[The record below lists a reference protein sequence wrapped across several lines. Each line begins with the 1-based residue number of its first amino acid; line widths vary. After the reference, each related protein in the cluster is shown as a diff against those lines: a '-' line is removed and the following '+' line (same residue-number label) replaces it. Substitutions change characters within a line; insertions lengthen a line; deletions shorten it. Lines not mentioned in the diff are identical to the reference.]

1 MLAKIEIS
9 NFKNFKENFVF
20 DLSNTSS
27 FSFNQECIKNKIV
40 NKAIVYGH
48 NGSGK
53 SNLGF
58 AIFDLISHITDKE
71 IVQDYYKNYFNADLN
86 ETKSKFS
93 FEFRFD
99 KNILE
104 YSYTKSDYQT
114 LISEELK
121 INGKEYLYI
130 DREKSS
136 IFRTS
141 AKGAKSLKKDIGDS
155 NISIINYLSKN
166 TILDDNKDNNIFFKF
181 KEFVNKMLYFKDVDG
196 RNFLGLEQ
204 GGHSIFDDIVELNNL
219 KDFEKFLNDAGII
232 CKLVSKKGYESNNVV
247 YFKFKKKEVVF
258 SEIASSGTKAL
269 ALFYFWYQRLKEE
282 NSVSFLFIDEFD
294 AFYHHSLSKT
304 LVEKLKELEN
314 TQVILTTHNTSIISN
329 EILRPDCY
337 FLMYPDRI
345 TSLAKSTTKELREAH
360 NIEKMY
366 RAGFFE

>member
-1 MLAKIEIS
+1 MEAIEVS
-9 NFKNFKENFVF
+9 HLTFSYDGKNDILKDV
-20 DLSNTSS
+20 S
-27 FSFNQECIKNKIV
+27 FSIPKGSYTTI
-40 NKAIVYGH
+40 IGH

-155 NISIINYLSKN
+155 NISIIK
-166 TILDDNKDNNIFFKF
+166 I
-181 KEFVNKMLYFKDVDG
+181 
-196 RNFLGLEQ
+196 
-204 GGHSIFDDIVELNNL
+204 
-219 KDFEKFLNDAGII
+219 
-232 CKLVSKKGYESNNVV
+232 
-247 YFKFKKKEVVF
+247 
-258 SEIASSGTKAL
+258 
-269 ALFYFWYQRLKEE
+269 
-282 NSVSFLFIDEFD
+282 
-294 AFYHHSLSKT
+294 
-304 LVEKLKELEN
+304 
-314 TQVILTTHNTSIISN
+314 
-329 EILRPDCY
+329 
-337 FLMYPDRI
+337 
-345 TSLAKSTTKELREAH
+345 
-360 NIEKMY
+360 
-366 RAGFFE
+366 

>member
-1 MLAKIEIS
+1 MLAKVEIS

-58 AIFDLISHITDKE
+58 AIFDLISHLTDKE
-71 IVQDYYKNYFNADLN
+71 KVTEYYKNYFNANLDKK
-86 ETKSKFS
+86 EASFK

-99 KNILE
+99 KNIVE
-104 YSYTKSDYQT
+104 YNYTKSDYQT
-114 LISEELK
+114 LVSEELR
-121 INGKEYLYI
+121 INGKEYLFI
-130 DREKSS
+130 NRNESS

-141 AKGAKSLKKDIGDS
+141 AKGAKNLKKDIGDS

-166 TILDDNKDNNIFFKF
+166 TILDENRENSIFFEF
-181 KEFVNKMLYFKDVDG
+181 KEFVNKMLYFRALDDKCYM
-196 RNFLGLEQ
+196 GLEQ
-204 GGHSIFDDIVELNNL
+204 GSHIIGHDIVERGNL
-219 KDFEKFLNDAGII
+219 ADFENFLNDSGII
-232 CKLVSKKGYESNNVV
+232 CKLISKKDSFNINKILIQFQNRELG
-247 YFKFKKKEVVF
+247 FFEV
-258 SEIASSGTKAL
+258 ASSGTKAL

-294 AFYHHSLSKT
+294 AFYHHALSKT

-314 TQVILTTHNTSIISN
+314 TQVVLTTHNTSIISN
-329 EILRPDCY
+329 ELLRPDCY
-337 FLMYPDRI
+337 FLMYQDKI
-345 TSLAKSTTKELREAH
+345 TSLAKSTTKDLREAH